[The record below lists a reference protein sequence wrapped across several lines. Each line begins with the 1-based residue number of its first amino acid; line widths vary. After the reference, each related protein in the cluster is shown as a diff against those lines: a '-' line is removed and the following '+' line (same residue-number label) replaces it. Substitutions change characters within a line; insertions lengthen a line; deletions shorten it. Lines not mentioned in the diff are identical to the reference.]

1 MVRYECGLQTTSKM
15 NENTCIYMDY
25 GSKELDNH
33 VENKDILAEAT
44 ALLIKKNINATL
56 TIAYGGKHCEASWAK
71 RVPYIMKWLDI

>member
-1 MVRYECGLQTTSKM
+1 
-15 NENTCIYMDY
+15 MDY